1 MPWLERLGGDPAL
14 LTWVAVAALVEAA
27 MYASM
32 ARESWRRRWQRRML
46 VVAAPLSCAL
56 YHVALPVSSLKS
68 VLGLG
73 AMAAVFVGLSPS
85 LSRRRHGWIWVSAL
99 AAAPILLK
107 TFRLLYP
114 PAGELRMEFLGQ
126 LMWIRTTVITVLRD
140 LELEGVH
147 FGFWPRAREWKT
159 GFLYF
164 VLLMPVALGL
174 AWATGF
180 AQPALPEGPWTWT
193 AARAA
198 AAFFGIL
205 WVVALSEEFFFRG
218 LLYGAVRRRMHPV
231 FAIPLSGGFFAA
243 LHPQGGTGL
252 VAVFLLG
259 CALAGLYEWR
269 RSLWPGIVLHA
280 LNNGVILWATLA
292 LFAGLG

>member
-1 MPWLERLGGDPAL
+1 MPWLDRLGGDPAL
-14 LTWVAVAALVEAA
+14 LTWVAVAVLVEAA

-85 LSRRRHGWIWVSAL
+85 LSRRRHGWIWVTAL

-107 TFRLLYP
+107 TFRLFYP

-140 LELEGVH
+140 LEPEGVN
-147 FGFWPRAREWKT
+147 FGFWPQAREWKT
-159 GFLYF
+159 GILYF
-164 VLLMPVALGL
+164 VLMMPVALGL

-218 LLYGAVRRRMHPV
+218 LLQPRIGLWAASALFGLAHLGFREFPNWRFALIAAAAGVFYGLAYR
-231 FAIPLSGGFFAA
+231 AGGGIRASMVT
-243 LHPQGGTGL
+243 H
-252 VAVFLLG
+252 
-259 CALAGLYEWR
+259 ALAVTAWR
-269 RSLWPGIVLHA
+269 TFFR
-280 LNNGVILWATLA
+280 
-292 LFAGLG
+292 

>member
-1 MPWLERLGGDPAL
+1 MPWLDRLGGDPAL
-14 LTWVAVAALVEAA
+14 LTWVAVAVLVEAA

-164 VLLMPVALGL
+164 VLLMPVALAL

-180 AQPALPEGPWTWT
+180 AQPALPEGPWAWT

-218 LLYGAVRRRMHPV
+218 LLQPRIGLWAASALFGLAHLGFREFPNWR
-231 FAIPLSGGFFAA
+231 FA
-243 LHPQGGTGL
+243 L
-252 VAVFLLG
+252 VAAAAGVFYG
-259 CALAGLYEWR
+259 LAYRAGG
-269 RSLWPGIVLHA
+269 GIRASMVTHA
-280 LNNGVILWATLA
+280 LTVTAWRT
-292 LFAGLG
+292 FFR

>member
-1 MPWLERLGGDPAL
+1 MPWLDRLGGDPAL
-14 LTWVAVAALVEAA
+14 LTWVAVAVLVEAA

-85 LSRRRHGWIWVSAL
+85 LSRRRHGWIWVTAL

-107 TFRLLYP
+107 TFRLFYP

-140 LELEGVH
+140 LEPEGVH
-147 FGFWPRAREWKT
+147 FGFWPQAREWKT

-164 VLLMPVALGL
+164 VLLMPVALAL

-180 AQPALPEGPWTWT
+180 AQPALPEGPWAWT

-198 AAFFGIL
+198 AVFFGIL

-218 LLYGAVRRRMHPV
+218 LLQPRIGLWAASALFGLAHLGFREFPNWRFAVVAGAAGVFYGLAYR
-231 FAIPLSGGFFAA
+231 AGG
-243 LHPQGGTGL
+243 
-252 VAVFLLG
+252 
-259 CALAGLYEWR
+259 
-269 RSLWPGIVLHA
+269 GIRASMVTHA
-280 LNNGVILWATLA
+280 LTVTAWRT
-292 LFAGLG
+292 FFR

>member
-218 LLYGAVRRRMHPV
+218 LLQPRIGLWAASALFGLAHLGFREFPNWRFALIAAAAGVFYGLAYR
-231 FAIPLSGGFFAA
+231 AGGGIRASMVT
-243 LHPQGGTGL
+243 H
-252 VAVFLLG
+252 
-259 CALAGLYEWR
+259 ALAVTAWR
-269 RSLWPGIVLHA
+269 TFFR
-280 LNNGVILWATLA
+280 
-292 LFAGLG
+292 